1 MEKEKLIQKVQ
12 KYLDKNNMSYDKK
25 SMDSVI
31 YQENGKIRGGLVK
44 PVYFISY
51 DLFLKDY
58 LEGITNVAI
67 LDAKTEDL
75 LYIMTPHGYLEI
87 EK

>member
-1 MEKEKLIQKVQ
+1 MEKEKLILIVQ

-31 YQENGKIRGGLVK
+31 YQENGKIRGGLIK

-51 DLFLKDY
+51 ELFLKNY
-58 LEGITNVAI
+58 IEGITNVVV
-67 LDAKTEDL
+67 LDAKTEEL

-87 EK
+87 E

>member
-1 MEKEKLIQKVQ
+1 MEKEKLILQVQ

-31 YQENGKIRGGLVK
+31 YQENGKIRGGLIK

-51 DLFLKDY
+51 ELFLKNFI
-58 LEGITNVAI
+58 EGVTNVAV
-67 LDAKTEDL
+67 LDAKTEEL

-87 EK
+87 E

>member
-1 MEKEKLIQKVQ
+1 MEKEKLILKVQ

-31 YQENGKIRGGLVK
+31 YQENGKIRGGLIK

-51 DLFLKDY
+51 ELFLKNY
-58 LEGITNVAI
+58 FEGITNVVV
-67 LDAKTEDL
+67 LDAKTEEL

-87 EK
+87 E

>member
-1 MEKEKLIQKVQ
+1 MEKEKLILKVQ

-31 YQENGKIRGGLVK
+31 YQENGKIRGGLIK

-51 DLFLKDY
+51 ELFLKNY
-58 LEGITNVAI
+58 IEGITNVVV
-67 LDAKTEDL
+67 LDAKTEEL

-87 EK
+87 E

>member
-1 MEKEKLIQKVQ
+1 MEKEKLILQVQ

-31 YQENGKIRGGLVK
+31 YQENGKIRGGLIK

-51 DLFLKDY
+51 ELFLKNFI
-58 LEGITNVAI
+58 EGVTNVAV
-67 LDAKTEDL
+67 LDAKTEEL
-75 LYIMTPHGYLEI
+75 LYIMTPHGYLDI
-87 EK
+87 E